1 MNSDRK
7 SKAIRKKTLSV
18 KHKRT
23 LLYRVPITMPIS
35 WSIHKN
41 NIVVNKLLI
50 MLDGVH
56 RLEEQLHLVQPIQD
70 SDRDVDSVTP
80 MDVQ

>member
-1 MNSDRK
+1 
-7 SKAIRKKTLSV
+7 
-18 KHKRT
+18 
-23 LLYRVPITMPIS
+23 MPIS

-50 MLDGVH
+50 KLDGVY

-80 MDVQ
+80 MAVQ